1 MSVLNNKKSDF
12 IDALK
17 SYDLWSFLAWQDIK
31 LRYRRSK
38 IGPLWITLSMTI
50 FCLSLGVVYSQ
61 LFNAEVNEYVPFLS
75 LGFVVWGLISG
86 ILSEFPN
93 VFVDQAAFIKDIRMN
108 PFVIIFRLIARH
120 VIIFAHNL
128 LIVLGIYAIFQLNPG
143 LEISY
148 FVPGFFLVTLNL
160 LAIGVSLSILG
171 ARFRDVA
178 PTVQALIQVIFFI
191 TPITWF
197 PKLLP
202 ESSWVVK
209 ANPFVYFLDLTRSP
223 LLGLAPQA
231 NSWFAAV
238 GMLIIFSSLAAYV
251 YQQKSK
257 KIPFWV

>member
-1 MSVLNNKKSDF
+1 VLSNSKSDF

-17 SYDLWSFLAWQDIK
+17 GFDLWSFLAWQDIK

-38 IGPLWITLSMTI
+38 IGPLWITLSMAI
-50 FCLSLGVVYSQ
+50 FCLSLGVVYSK
-61 LFNAEVNEYVPFLS
+61 LFHAEVREYVPFLS
-75 LGFVVWGLISG
+75 LGFVIWGLMSG
-86 ILSEFPN
+86 MLSEFPN
-93 VFVDQAAFIKDIRMN
+93 VFVDNAAFIKDIRMN
-108 PFVIIFRLIARH
+108 PFAIIFRLMTRH

-128 LIVLGIYAIFQLNPG
+128 LIVIGIYAIFQLNPG
-143 LEISY
+143 LEVLY
-148 FVPGFFLVTLNL
+148 LLPGFMLVTLNL
-160 LAIGVSLSILG
+160 LAIGVFLSILG

-202 ESSWVVK
+202 TSSWVVK

-223 LLGLAPQA
+223 LLGFIPHETSWLAA
-231 NSWFAAV
+231 FV
-238 GMLIIFSSLAAYV
+238 TLFIFSTLAAYV
-251 YQQKSK
+251 YQKKSK